1 MLKHKIIF
9 FLIVIFLSLCF
20 TSCEKKVEKVEKNRL
35 AVKTITVEN
44 KQLDNELNSFGTIS
58 YKLKNDITSLVA
70 GTISALPVKEGQYI
84 KAGTVVARLRNLQLE
99 IQKDQCLSS
108 IESATASYD
117 LTAAQYQESVL
128 AVESKLLSMEKAEL
142 TIKQKE
148 LEYEAQKKNFEDQKS
163 LHEIGGVTD
172 YNIEQM
178 ELQLSSLETEL
189 KILKKEQEIS
199 YLRYRKE
206 DLISNGILPSENPE
220 VFHQQII
227 DLNTRTSKAQ
237 VTAAK
242 AQLDSARQQLRAVN
256 LLIDELVIKSHVAG
270 IVGQKYYENGEYI
283 KENEKVLTL
292 IDTSSVDAVM
302 YIQEK
307 DIVNFSIGTQVDIEI
322 PSLNKNI
329 KSTISEIS
337 PIADSQSGNFS
348 VKASIDNPKNVIK
361 PGMFLKCKIQ
371 KSNPEVLPCIRNTA
385 IIQGADDTA
394 KVICVNKNYAVIKT
408 VIIKEQKNG
417 YVWVSEGLSKNDVV
431 INNPSPFIREGQL
444 VEIVK

>member
-1 MLKHKIIF
+1 MFKYRIKF
-9 FLIVIFLSLCF
+9 FLCITLISIYF
-20 TSCEKKVEKVEKNRL
+20 TSCERKTEQVENNKI
-35 AVKTITVEN
+35 AVKTINVET

-84 KAGTVVARLRNLQLE
+84 KAGTVVANLRNLQLE

-108 IESATASYD
+108 VESATASYD
-117 LTAAQYQESVL
+117 LTEAQYQEAVL

-163 LHEIGGVTD
+163 LYEIGGVTD

-199 YLRYRKE
+199 YLGYRKE
-206 DLISNGILPSENPE
+206 DLISNGIIPSENPA

-242 AQLDSARQQLRAVN
+242 AQLDSAKQQLRSVN
-256 LLIDELVIKSHVAG
+256 LLIDELVIKSQVAG

-322 PSLNKNI
+322 PSLNKKI

-348 VKASIDNPKNVIK
+348 VKASIDNSKNLIK

-371 KSNPEVLPCIRNTA
+371 KSNPEVLPCVPNTA
-385 IIQGADDTA
+385 IIQGADNTA

-408 VIIKEQKNG
+408 VTIKEQKNG
-417 YVWVSEGLSKNDVV
+417 YVWISEGLSKNDIV
-431 INNPSPFIREGQL
+431 INNPSPFIREGQA